1 MYRGFEALFP
11 RFLIV
16 FIIINRR
23 FKNLQSVQLIKQL
36 QKASK
41 AMHTNGT
48 VAAVFCFCLASRW
61 MRTASGLVKG
71 GLLRGKQSEPVK
83 SVYLDPWLPETARY
97 NFSDKSENAERL
109 LQALTRRPK
118 FAAWH
123 SLQKGLEP
131 KRKPSARPCRL
142 LLLPYNKVVF
152 FNAPRIFSKCSKIRS
167 ACPK

>member
-1 MYRGFEALFP
+1 MLADPLCPSINRGFEALFC

-16 FIIINRR
+16 YIIINRR
-23 FKNLQSVQLIKQL
+23 FKNLQSVQSKNNSS
-36 QKASK
+36 KSK

-123 SLQKGLEP
+123 SLQNGLEP
-131 KRKPSARPCRL
+131 KRKPSDRLCRL
-142 LLLPYNKVVF
+142 FCCLRYKVVF
-152 FNAPRIFSKCSKIRS
+152 L
-167 ACPK
+167 